1 MANEGP
7 ELAAFMCHSTRMQR
21 DTYDSS
27 IRTNKA
33 ARMSTIVN
41 KIMAGELLTENDITD
56 ADCEIASFDMA
67 AARSNLPLS
76 LQQPPP
82 LTTATTATIPPM
94 LALPP
99 PMMALPPPMLALPP
113 TPTLALPALPAA
125 R

>member
-7 ELAAFMCHSTRMQR
+7 ELATFMCHSTRMQR

-27 IRTNKA
+27 VRTNKA

-41 KIMAGELLTENDITD
+41 KIMAGELDITD

-76 LQQPPP
+76 LQPPPP
-82 LTTATTATIPPM
+82 LPATRTPM
-94 LALPP
+94 LALP
-99 PMMALPPPMLALPP
+99 
-113 TPTLALPALPAA
+113 PTLALPALPAA

>member
-41 KIMAGELLTENDITD
+41 KIMAGELLSEDDITD

-67 AARSNLPLS
+67 AARHNLPLS
-76 LQQPPP
+76 LQPPP
-82 LTTATTATIPPM
+82 PPPATI
-94 LALPP
+94 
-99 PMMALPPPMLALPP
+99 PPMLALPP